1 VLGLLTGKANAAI
14 VRGRSGEAELWFDAA
29 TAPRPSA
36 NPANRKEDSDMLI
49 RNWHKWAAIVACGGM
64 MLQITTCTDAA
75 TVITSLAT
83 TVTAGGVIYIITRI
97 MD

>member
-1 VLGLLTGKANAAI
+1 
-14 VRGRSGEAELWFDAA
+14 
-29 TAPRPSA
+29 
-36 NPANRKEDSDMLI
+36 MLI

-75 TVITSLAT
+75 TVVTSLAT